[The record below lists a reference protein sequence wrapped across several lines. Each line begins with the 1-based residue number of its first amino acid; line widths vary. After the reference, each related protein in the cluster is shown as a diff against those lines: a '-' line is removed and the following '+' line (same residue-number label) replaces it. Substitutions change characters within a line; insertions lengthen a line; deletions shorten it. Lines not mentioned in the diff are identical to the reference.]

1 MLFVEG
7 TTRFDVK
14 QGCVG
19 DCYFV
24 AVLAALGDREELIKQ
39 VSAAQLNVFHADSAQ
54 SCCDRAAKPA
64 ASKPELIDLQWSGR
78 TEQVQNLP
86 KLRFL
91 SICFVWHWLINVKSI
106 F

>member
-1 MLFVEG
+1 MPQEFADAPVLFVEG

-39 VSAAQLNVFHADSAQ
+39 VSAAQLSVIHTASAQ
-54 SCCDRAAKPA
+54 SCCDLAAD
-64 ASKPELIDLQWSGR
+64 ELS
-78 TEQVQNLP
+78 
-86 KLRFL
+86 
-91 SICFVWHWLINVKSI
+91 
-106 F
+106 

>member
-1 MLFVEG
+1 MPQEFADAPVLFVEG

-39 VSAAQLNVFHADSAQ
+39 VSAAQLNVIHADSAQ

-64 ASKPELIDLQWSGR
+64 ASKPELIDAWA
-78 TEQVQNLP
+78 TH
-86 KLRFL
+86 
-91 SICFVWHWLINVKSI
+91 I
-106 F
+106 